1 MTDFETN
8 GLQIVKRITQ
18 VCDEKRIVRKSVS
31 EALGLPDNCFSNW
44 SARGTVP
51 AGDICLRIA
60 DYLGVSV
67 EWLITGKEKEEN
79 GLSLEERH
87 LLTLWAHLTSE
98 QKDTISTLLEKW
110 EADYVQAKKENA

>member
-1 MTDFETN
+1 MTDFGTN

-18 VCDEKRIVRKSVS
+18 ICEEKRIVRKSVS

-67 EWLITGKEKEEN
+67 EWLISGKESE
-79 GLSLEERH
+79 LTPEERH
-87 LLTLWAHLTSE
+87 LLTLWAHLSSE

-110 EADYVQAKKENA
+110 DADYVQAKKENA